1 MLTGFYQKRKKKK
14 LVKGIKIFMKKK
26 NQYLEYYKIFLKIKK
41 DSRTKKKLLHIT
53 SKIIELK
60 KVSVQSKTE
69 NQLFLLL
76 VITDCHMNFYALNKK
91 SQFFYFMC

>member
-1 MLTGFYQKRKKKK
+1 MLTGFYQKRKKK

-41 DSRTKKKLLHIT
+41 DSRIKKKLLHIT

-69 NQLFLLL
+69 NQLILLL

>member
-1 MLTGFYQKRKKKK
+1 MLTGFYQKRKKK
-14 LVKGIKIFMKKK
+14 LVKGIKIFMKKR
-26 NQYLEYYKIFLKIKK
+26 NQYLEHYKVFLKIKK
-41 DSRTKKKLLHIT
+41 DSRIKKKLLHIT

-69 NQLFLLL
+69 NQLILLL